1 MSLQFSGNIKC
12 AYQEIENMFFVV
24 DFIDQKNKMF
34 SLMISVDPQKK
45 KVVVVINVC
54 TLNIDFSL
62 IKFVRT

>member
-1 MSLQFSGNIKC
+1 
-12 AYQEIENMFFVV
+12 MFFVV

-45 KVVVVINVC
+45 KVVDVVINVC
-54 TLNIDFSL
+54 TLNLDFSL